1 MSPRSRLL
9 APAVAILLG
18 VAATPAAAIPLES
31 GVAVVDVDPTLEQV
45 TGWTVNGV
53 AHLRTQQLFVRPGSA
68 TSESPITDLTL
79 LSSLA
84 SDSDGDGRDDRL
96 AASYTDA
103 GQRFQIDLAWRLT
116 GSAIGDPAVSSSL
129 TLDVTLT
136 ALTAPLSLALFAYDD
151 VDLFTSFADDEAL
164 FTPPG
169 SASVTDASGLG
180 SWQAEWGLAP
190 GAIEVALWSD
200 TLTSLTDG
208 GVTTLSGAASASGDV
223 TITAVWL
230 FALAPGQPISFSQTQ
245 TITVVPEPGSLLLV
259 AAGLALLARR
269 KEAAR

>member
-1 MSPRSRLL
+1 MSPSRLVAL
-9 APAVAILLG
+9 AAAALLG
-18 VAATPAAAIPLES
+18 AAASPAAAIPLES

-68 TSESPITDLTL
+68 PFESPVTDLSL
-79 LSSLA
+79 LSSAA
-84 SDSDGDGRDDRL
+84 SDADGDGKEDAL

-103 GQRFQIDLAWRLT
+103 GQRFRLDLAWRLA

-136 ALTAPLSLALFAYDD
+136 ALTAPISIAFFAYDD

-169 SASVTDASGLG
+169 RASVTDASGLG

-190 GAIEVALWSD
+190 DAIELALWSD
-200 TLTSLTDG
+200 TLASLSDG
-208 GVTTLSGAASASGDV
+208 GVTTLTGATSASGDV
-223 TITAVWL
+223 TVTAGWL

-245 TITVVPEPGSLLLV
+245 VITVVPEPGSLLLV
-259 AAGLALLARR
+259 GVGLALLVRR
-269 KEAAR
+269 KGAAR